1 MNILFSDKTETNNPI
16 KNNLLDFN
24 FKSKSKKYNN
34 NLDIFPTKKK
44 SSRSNNNDDN
54 SIKIDNAYKNI
65 NLMLSSCLE
74 TIRAEDKEENIQN
87 PFFKGVLRKSEKNS
101 NFRST
106 LKEKANLNKSLSLS
120 NSNILMKTSD
130 DNILNN
136 LNVEKEEKN
145 ALRLNKKKVTK
156 SISLK
161 SNHNVVSKSKLSLL
175 LNKNT
180 MSLFSPK
187 RSQTKMQQNQQKYY
201 SFSQKKQEFDF
212 NRDKILMKLENKKN
226 RSTSKMQIVKNREK
240 DEKEKE
246 INNYISSNILSNYE
260 ASPKSSKKQ
269 IKSSR
274 KNLINFSKFNKSKT
288 LILSGRNLTD
298 KDQLSSDKLSSKKL
312 KLSDHFSSLK
322 NVSKHS
328 IISET
333 DKNSLLSKNRKRFI
347 GRRSNTIILPTKTF
361 QNLIKSP
368 RKSKLKNSTKYN
380 ENEKL
385 TILTLNEIESKI
397 QKTIIDFDLEKL
409 KKDLY
414 DFENNQF
421 SEIINNLP
429 KKAEE
434 NIKSNVNSKISL
446 NATDCKFKCMTSINN
461 ENDYLN
467 QNTNEEN
474 DENCNIFQY
483 KYRKLFL
490 SKKVYDSLDDEELG
504 DEEEIDSIYLS
515 PTSSTVYIIDLFILI
530 YSFIQ
535 LFYLPYYLAYY
546 QNTCKDSLMSLK
558 SLLFYSCDLIF
569 IIDFISGFFRAYYN
583 FEEILIRN
591 NLDICLNYLTG
602 WFFMDLCEA
611 IPFYTIINSI
621 ASNCHANMNYHL
633 SYSGENSLYYSLLIF
648 KILKVFKVF
657 TNNRALT
664 RIVHFFNK
672 NDFFYNWKS
681 VFFTLLVALISIHF
695 CSCYFIFLG
704 KNTYPGWIVLSD
716 LQTSEFYNIY
726 VTAVYYLMTTL
737 TTVGYGDISASG
749 KYERFYQI
757 LLLIV
762 GTCAYSWILT
772 FISNYIKK
780 NNEKYIDFENKIKIL
795 GEIRYNY
802 PNLNNDLY
810 ERVLRY
816 LNYNK
821 SEYKYNVENIL
832 DSLPSSLKNNLI
844 VEMYKPIIRNFHFF
858 KYFENSDF
866 FVKIVTS
873 LKPIL
878 SMKDDILVQE
888 GDFIEDIIFIKKGIL
903 TLEILIDL
911 DSPKESAEDHLNMTG
926 IGSVNNMSKYDT
938 KKTVLE
944 SKCNYSVSIASQK
957 SNRNITKTNSKFMT
971 IEKKINNKKA
981 MKIIDLRKNEHFGD
995 VLMILN
1001 ERSPLTVKVKSK
1013 KAELF
1018 FLPKTDAT
1026 EISNQY
1032 PNIWKRIVNKSLYNM
1047 KQIKNLIQKKIMIF
1061 CELNDIWI
1069 NPELKKKYLE
1079 ENEINIANDIFII
1092 DKKIGKNKNPK
1103 TKKSKYSPKKQI
1115 ESIIYE
1121 EDENFDSMCNTYIL
1135 TEKNIKK
1142 DKRKS
1147 VSSKCYS
1154 SKQLKT
1160 QIKSNDN
1167 LHLSNISSNV
1177 QKKNR
1182 RNFSISNKNINQFN
1196 KSSLLIDEN
1205 SHKSKKSNSNT
1216 FTNKKEMMTN
1226 EYEDNQ
1232 EKIISSKNNSVCNL
1246 NNMISMIDEKMK
1258 STKGQINNFN
1268 INIFTQ
1274 KTVQIPIN
1282 QINNSRSLSESKAIS
1297 KNDIHYNKDNNSG
1310 GINEEFYYDEN
1321 FEINILK
1328 HDISLN
1334 NYDNNND
1341 FIYPNSKRFPV
1352 KLKNNNLVKY
1362 LNIKKLLQNNE
1373 KDENAGNIET
1383 INNKNIESKNISS
1396 KSNPVNKFMNL
1407 DNTKN
1412 ISFAIYSIYENIN
1425 KLSRYKYQKDSL
1437 LRQKTKAFIINN
1449 CFPRQNSLENSN
1461 EIREIKTKF
1470 TVSNYNSPPN
1480 KVNISSLNKNYS
1492 VIYRN
1497 RGVDDV
1503 LNKNKN
1509 TKKKRFFSI
1518 DNGKII
1524 SPIKRIK
1531 TNDFSKFKRNKNSN
1545 IYRNK
1550 NNKTILS
1557 NSIISQDAMYSN
1569 KYRNKRA
1576 NLYNTNIISENE
1588 DDKEKNFYSRVRT
1601 FRKVQKIKEREKD
1614 KEASTI
1620 GKKLNLQERISQNIE
1635 KNKQNLN
1642 NPEEYFSGF
1651 FKNILIKKKTQKNL
1665 RVFNNQKKTMNK
1677 NKKDTHIKS
1686 PAKSKNTEFDFERI
1700 THLRRNSTLN
1710 EDNSRSFRI

>member
-1 MNILFSDKTETNNPI
+1 MKNILFSDKTETNNSI

-24 FKSKSKKYNN
+24 FKSKSKKYNT
-34 NLDIFPTKKK
+34 NLDIFPSKKK
-44 SSRSNNNDDN
+44 SSRSNNNNDDN
-54 SIKIDNAYKNI
+54 SIKLDNAYKNI

-74 TIRAEDKEENIQN
+74 SIQAEDKEENIQN
-87 PFFKGVLRKSEKNS
+87 HFFKGVLRKNEKNS

-106 LKEKANLNKSLSLS
+106 FKDNLKEKANLNKSLSLS
-120 NSNILMKTSD
+120 NSNILMKSSD

-136 LNVEKEEKN
+136 LNVEKEKKN
-145 ALRLNKKKVTK
+145 ALRLNKKKVAK

-201 SFSQKKQEFDF
+201 SFSQKKQDFDF
-212 NRDKILMKLENKKN
+212 NRDKIMMKLENKKN
-226 RSTSKMQIVKNREK
+226 RSTSKMLIVKNREK

-246 INNYISSNILSNYE
+246 I
-260 ASPKSSKKQ
+260 
-269 IKSSR
+269 
-274 KNLINFSKFNKSKT
+274 SKFNKSKT

-298 KDQLSSDKLSSKKL
+298 KYQLSNDKKSSKKL

-322 NVSKHS
+322 NVSKYS
-328 IISET
+328 IISEL
-333 DKNSLLSKNRKRFI
+333 DKNSLLNKNRKKLF
-347 GRRSNTIILPTKTF
+347 GRRSNTIILPTKTI

-368 RKSKLKNSTKYN
+368 RKSKLKNSIKYN
-380 ENEKL
+380 EKEKL
-385 TILTLNEIESKI
+385 TILTLNEIENKI
-397 QKTIIDFDLEKL
+397 KKTIIDFDLEKL

-446 NATDCKFKCMTSINN
+446 NTTDCKYKCMTSINN

-474 DENCNIFQY
+474 DENCKKFQY

-504 DEEEIDSIYLS
+504 DEEGINSIYLS
-515 PTSSTVYIIDLFILI
+515 PTSSTVYIIDLLILI

-535 LFYLPYYLAYY
+535 LFYLPYYLAYFH
-546 QNTCKDSLMSLK
+546 NTCKDSLISLK
-558 SLLFYSCDLIF
+558 SLLFYSCDLIY

-602 WFFMDLCEA
+602 WFFMDLFEA
-611 IPFYTIINSI
+611 IPFYTIINLI
-621 ASNCHANMNYHL
+621 ANNCNANMNYHI
-633 SYSGENSLYYSLLIF
+633 SYSGQNSLYYSLLIF

-657 TNNRALT
+657 TDNRALT

-672 NDFFYNWKS
+672 NDFFYNWRS
-681 VFFTLLVALISIHF
+681 VFFTLLVSLSSIHF

-772 FISNYIKK
+772 FISNYIKR

-926 IGSVNNMSKYDT
+926 IGSVNNLSKYDT
-938 KKTVLE
+938 KKTVQE
-944 SKCNYSVSIASQK
+944 SKCNNSVSIVSQK
-957 SNRNITKTNSKFMT
+957 SNRNITKINSKFMT
-971 IEKKINNKKA
+971 IEKKINNKKS

-1018 FLPKTDAT
+1018 FLQKTDAT

-1047 KQIKNLIQKKIMIF
+1047 KQIKNLIQKKIIIF

-1079 ENEINIANDIFII
+1079 ENEINIANDIIII
-1092 DKKIGKNKNPK
+1092 DKKIGKHKSPK

-1121 EDENFDSMCNTYIL
+1121 EDENFDSMYNTYIL
-1135 TEKNIKK
+1135 SENNIKK
-1142 DKRKS
+1142 DKKNS
-1147 VSSKCYS
+1147 ISSHCYS
-1154 SKQLKT
+1154 TKQLKT
-1160 QIKSNDN
+1160 QIKSSDN
-1167 LHLSNISSNV
+1167 LHLSNVSFNI
-1177 QKKNR
+1177 QKKNGR
-1182 RNFSISNKNINQFN
+1182 YLSISNKNINQFN
-1196 KSSLLIDEN
+1196 KSSLLTDEN

-1216 FTNKKEMMTN
+1216 DANKKEMMTN

-1232 EKIISSKNNSVCNL
+1232 EKITSSKNNSVCNL

-1258 STKGQINNFN
+1258 SSKGQINNFN
-1268 INIFTQ
+1268 INIFTP

-1282 QINNSRSLSESKAIS
+1282 QVNNNRSLSESKAIS
-1297 KNDIHYNKDNNSG
+1297 KNDIHYDKENSLG

-1334 NYDNNND
+1334 NCDTNND

-1352 KLKNNNLVKY
+1352 KLKNKNLVKD
-1362 LNIKKLLQNNE
+1362 LNIKKLLDNNE
-1373 KDENAGNIET
+1373 KEENVGNIEI

-1425 KLSRYKYQKDSL
+1425 KLSRYKYQKDSF

-1449 CFPRQNSLENSN
+1449 CCPKKNSFENSN
-1461 EIREIKTKF
+1461 EIREIKPKF
-1470 TVSNYNSPPN
+1470 TVSNYNSPKN
-1480 KVNISSLNKNYS
+1480 KVNISSINKNYS

-1503 LNKNKN
+1503 LNKNK
-1509 TKKKRFFSI
+1509 TSKKKRFFSI

-1531 TNDFSKFKRNKNSN
+1531 TNDFSKFKKIKNSN

-1550 NNKTILS
+1550 NIKSILS
-1557 NSIISQDAMYSN
+1557 NSIIYHDGMYTN
-1569 KYRNKRA
+1569 KNRNKKGS
-1576 NLYNTNIISENE
+1576 LYNTNITSENE
-1588 DDKEKNFYSRVRT
+1588 DDKEKNFYSRVKT
-1601 FRKVQKIKEREKD
+1601 FRKVQKNKEREKD

-1620 GKKLNLQERISQNIE
+1620 GKKLNLKERISQNIE
-1635 KNKQNLN
+1635 KNQQNLN

-1665 RVFNNQKKTMNK
+1665 RAFNNQKKAMNK
-1677 NKKDTHIKS
+1677 NKKDTNVKS